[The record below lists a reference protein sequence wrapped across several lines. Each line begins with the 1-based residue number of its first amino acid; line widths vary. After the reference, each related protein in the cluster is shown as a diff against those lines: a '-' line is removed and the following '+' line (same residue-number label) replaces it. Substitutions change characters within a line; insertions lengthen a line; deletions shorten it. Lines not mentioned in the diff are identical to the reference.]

1 MEPNLGAIA
10 LTSADTVPWSA
21 PFDPEV
27 GGSWLCS
34 VPFGAHL
41 AASVLVHSQLHPVEL
56 QWHLTLRPT
65 VRLVNLLP
73 TPLQVYPSL
82 SLSMPCSSPYQCL
95 VCSTLPTAYCSR
107 ERYLDSHTFL
117 ARHRYVTPVCC
128 RRRRR
133 RLRRATQGCRAAA
146 SSISRWIPS
155 TLRPNRLRRSPP
167 LAGCSTA
174 PPLHRSHRQP
184 PRW

>member
-65 VRLVNLLP
+65 VRPGDEVDAGDPLGAVGITGLTTGPHLHFVIRRGGEPIDPRGFLP
-73 TPLQVYPSL
+73 Q
-82 SLSMPCSSPYQCL
+82 
-95 VCSTLPTAYCSR
+95 R
-107 ERYLDSHTFL
+107 
-117 ARHRYVTPVCC
+117 
-128 RRRRR
+128 
-133 RLRRATQGCRAAA
+133 
-146 SSISRWIPS
+146 
-155 TLRPNRLRRSPP
+155 
-167 LAGCSTA
+167 
-174 PPLHRSHRQP
+174 
-184 PRW
+184 